1 MQRRVNWYSV
11 HICQCN
17 YIHN

>member
-1 MQRRVNWYSV
+1 VIVYNE
-11 HICQCN
+11 QCN